1 MLFAEILTKELTN
14 GYRNL
19 NKEEAKQ
26 IFKGIMKED
35 LFKKY
40 KLISEANKFLP
51 SKIHITHKIKEFYDL
66 KYGQKQRPVFVVT
79 NLLWNKVIEFLEDDA
94 NSTMCPGKKNCL
106 TKSKTKQQKKY
117 LNDTLLNIHNKFI
130 NLYLEHSIS
139 YTFFTRLKPLWI
151 VAPKVSERDTCLCVI
166 HSNMD
171 MLATKLFKLGIVS
184 YKRVDELVVLI
195 CCEKRECLQR
205 SCTKCRNH
213 SIQ

>member
-79 NLLWNKVIEFLEDDA
+79 NLL
-94 NSTMCPGKKNCL
+94 
-106 TKSKTKQQKKY
+106 
-117 LNDTLLNIHNKFI
+117 
-130 NLYLEHSIS
+130 
-139 YTFFTRLKPLWI
+139 
-151 VAPKVSERDTCLCVI
+151 
-166 HSNMD
+166 
-171 MLATKLFKLGIVS
+171 
-184 YKRVDELVVLI
+184 
-195 CCEKRECLQR
+195 
-205 SCTKCRNH
+205 
-213 SIQ
+213 